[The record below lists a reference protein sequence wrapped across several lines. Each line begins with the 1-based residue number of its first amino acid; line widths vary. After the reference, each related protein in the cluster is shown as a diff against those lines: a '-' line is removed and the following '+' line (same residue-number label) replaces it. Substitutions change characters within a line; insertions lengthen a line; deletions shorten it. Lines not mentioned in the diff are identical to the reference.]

1 LPRII
6 FFDIETDK
14 EGKKVLDI
22 GAVSDNNNEFHADKE
37 SAFSAFIQNAEYLC
51 GHNIFEHDLQY
62 VRQAVLQSS
71 VRKFID
77 TLYLSPLLFPSKPYH
92 KIGKQYKIVS
102 EEEQNNPLLDSRLA
116 RDLFYDEAAAFNK
129 LDESLKEIFY
139 DLSHDRREF
148 KDFFVYLNYTPKKPS
163 LKFLW
168 GKDSQCAPNIKSY
181 FGGKICENADI
192 SKYITESPIE
202 LAYSLALI
210 NAEDKY
216 SITPPWVLKNFP
228 FVENVIYHLRSNRC
242 IEGCAYCNASIE
254 PKTALQ
260 KFFGYSSFRTY
271 EGEPLQEQAATAA
284 IDGKSL
290 LAIFPTGGGKSIT
303 FQLPALVQGEA
314 VRGLTVIISP
324 LQSLMKDQ
332 VDNLEQKGI
341 TDAVTINGALDP
353 IERAKSFERV
363 EDGSASILYI
373 SPESLRSKSIETLL
387 LKRNIVR
394 FVIDEAHCF
403 SSWGQDFRVDYLY
416 IGDFIK
422 EYQEKKNLS
431 DGIPV
436 SCFTATAKQR
446 VIEDICDYFKE
457 KLSLDLTLFMSG
469 AQRTNLK
476 YYVFAKTSAEEKY
489 QQLRTL
495 LETHDC
501 PAIIYVSRTKRA
513 RDIADRLNNDGAIGG
528 AVSYHGQMERQERV
542 ENQEQFMRGDIRIIV
557 ATTAFGMGVDK
568 SNVGIVIHYDISTSL
583 EDYVQEAGRAGRD
596 EKINAECFVLFDEE
610 DLNKHFIL
618 LNQTKLSI
626 KEIQQVWKAIKEIT
640 RLRVSASKSALEIA
654 REAGWDDSIKDI
666 ETRVRTAIA
675 ALEESG
681 FMKRGQNMPRI
692 FANSILVKN
701 MEEAVERINAS
712 PRFSGDNE
720 RQEAVRIIKSLI
732 SSKSRAKAGND
743 DGESRVDYLSDTLG
757 IVKENIIRVINILRE
772 ERILADAKDLIA
784 FIKRNGRVNTS
795 LAIVSEYDRIENVVI
810 EALSETEQKINIKE
824 INKVCEQVVP
834 TVTVQKLKT
843 IYNFYAIKHWIK
855 RTQSELKD
863 VLIVKPNFE
872 KSDLLDKQKRRIE
885 LSNFIIKYL
894 FDKSQETQAES
905 NKEEIDVEFSCLE
918 LKEQYEKGDLLGNAT
933 SFEEIDDTLYYLS
946 KIGALR
952 LDGAFLVAYNAMRI
966 ERTEEDTRRRYKKE
980 DYKRLED
987 FYNNKVQQIH
997 IVGEYAKRMTNDYRD
1012 ALQFV
1017 DDYFKLS
1024 YDSFLQKY
1032 FRGRAAEI
1040 TKNITPK
1047 KFKQLFGD
1055 LSPIQLS
1062 IIKDAN
1068 SKYIVVAAGPG
1079 SGKTKVLV
1087 HKLASLYIMEDVKH
1101 EQMLMLTFSRAAATE
1116 FKKRLLSPA
1125 MLGNSANF
1133 IQISTFHAYCFDLLG
1148 RVGSLNDTGTIIT
1161 EAVRRIRS
1169 GEIEINKITKTVLV
1183 IDEAQD
1189 MSEAEF
1195 SLVQALMEVND
1206 EMRVIAVGDD
1216 DQNIYEFRKSDSKY
1230 LKTLITDYKATK
1242 YELLDNYRSRKN
1254 IVALANAFV
1263 PKLSLRLKT
1272 TPINAVQNVDGEVAI
1287 TKYKSPN
1294 LSVPIVNDILGK
1306 PMSGSVC
1313 VLTETNDEAAT
1324 IAGLLTKNGISARL
1338 IQDNTGFNIYNLVEI
1353 RFFVDALNL
1362 RDDVY
1367 TIDEESWKTAK
1378 NKTEREFSQSIAY
1391 EYAKNLIKDFEE
1403 TNPQTKYRTDFLQF
1417 IGESKLEDFCTT
1429 QSSQVLVST
1438 IHKAKGR
1445 EFDNVFL
1452 VLKQNPVTDDKKR
1465 AVYVAMTRAK
1475 NNLYIH
1481 CNVDCFDGM
1490 RVDGVTKKLDEN
1502 AYEEPSEIVLPV
1514 SYKGVHLSSFYYF
1527 RNDIAALKS
1536 GDVLS
1541 IKRETVQHSD
1551 GRKVDKYFCYT
1562 ATGKKVI
1569 QLSNAITAE
1578 VDKIAAKGF
1587 VPQSKSV
1594 KVRLIVW
1601 WRKTDDDGKE
1611 HPETKILLPDI
1622 HFVKKGDGTNG

>member
-1 LPRII
+1 MNQDKEGERILPHII

-14 EGKKVLDI
+14 QGTKVLDY
-22 GAVSDNNNEFHADKE
+22 GAVSNNNQELHSASETEF
-37 SAFSAFIQNAEYLC
+37 STFILPGEYLC
-51 GHNIFEHDLQY
+51 GHNIFQHDLKY
-62 VRQAVLQSS
+62 IKDSVLRSS

-77 TLYLSPLLFPSKPYH
+77 TLYLSPLLFPSRPYH
-92 KIGKQYKIVS
+92 NIGKQYKIVS

-116 RDLFYDEAAAFNK
+116 RDLFYDEINAFHK
-129 LDESLKEIFY
+129 LDERLKNIFFT
-139 DLSHDRREF
+139 LLRNGKEF
-148 KDFFVYLNYTPKKPS
+148 RDFFQYVDFMSETDCVL
-163 LKFLW
+163 
-168 GKDSQCAPNIKSY
+168 DIISY
-181 FGGKICENADI
+181 FDGKICKNADI
-192 SKYITESPIE
+192 VKYIKEMPIE

-216 SITPPWVLKNFP
+216 SITPPWVLKNYP
-228 FVENVIYHLRSNRC
+228 RVENVTYHLRSHRC
-242 IEGCAYCNASIE
+242 IEGCSYCTNNIDPKNAL
-254 PKTALQ
+254 KR
-260 KFFGYSSFRTY
+260 FFGYPSFRTY
-271 EGEPLQEQAATAA
+271 EGEPLQEMAATAA

-332 VDNLEQKGI
+332 VDNLELKGI

-353 IERAKSFERV
+353 IERAKAYERV
-363 EDGSASILYI
+363 EDGSASLLYL

-422 EYQEKKNLS
+422 EYQEKKHLTEE
-431 DGIPV
+431 IPV

-446 VIEDICDYFKE
+446 VIEDIINYFKD
-457 KLSLDLTLFMSG
+457 KLSLELVVFRSG
-469 AQRTNLK
+469 AQRTNLT
-476 YYVFAKTSAEEKY
+476 YYVFSKTSAEEKY

-501 PAIIYVSRTKRA
+501 PAIVYVSRTKRA
-513 RDIADRLNNDGAIGG
+513 KDIADRLNKDGAIGG
-528 AVSYHGQMERQERV
+528 AVSYHGRMDRQERI
-542 ENQEQFMRGDIRIIV
+542 ENQERFMRGEVRIIV

-596 EKINAECFVLFDEE
+596 EKISAECFVLFDEE

-640 RLRVSASKSALEIA
+640 RLRASASKSALEIA
-654 REAGWDDSIKDI
+654 REAGWDDSIDDI

-692 FANSILVKN
+692 FANSILVNN
-701 MEEAVERINAS
+701 MQEAVERINAS
-712 PRFSGDNE
+712 HLFSSDKE
-720 RQEAVRIIKSLI
+720 RQDAIRIIKSLI
-732 SSKSRAKAGND
+732 SSKSIAKAGNE
-743 DGESRVDYLSDTLG
+743 DGESRVDYLSDRLG

-784 FIKRNGRVNTS
+784 FIKKNGRVNAS
-795 LAIVSEYDRIENVVI
+795 ISILNEFAQIENI
-810 EALSETEQKINIKE
+810 IIQTLSETEQKLNLKE
-824 INKVCEQVVP
+824 INKACEQIMSSVN
-834 TVTVQKLKT
+834 VQKLKT
-843 IYNFYAIKHWIK
+843 IFNFYAVKHWVE
-855 RTQSELKD
+855 RTQTEIKD
-863 VLIVKPNFE
+863 VLAVKSNFGTDE
-872 KSDLLDKQKRRIE
+872 LLKKHKSRIE
-885 LSNFIIKYL
+885 LSDFIIKYL
-894 FDKSQETQAES
+894 FEKSVMMQ
-905 NKEEIDVEFSCLE
+905 NIDKEEIDVEFSCLE
-918 LKEQYEKGDLLGNAT
+918 IKEQYETGDLLGNKT
-933 SFEEIDDTLYYLS
+933 SFEEIDDALYYLS

-952 LDGAFLVAYNAMRI
+952 LDGAFLVVYNAMRI
-966 ERTEEDTRRRYKKE
+966 ERTEQNTRRQYKKE

-997 IVGEYAKRMTNDYRD
+997 IVGEYAKRMTSDYRD

-1024 YDSFLQKY
+1024 YEFFLRKY
-1032 FRGRAAEI
+1032 FKGREAEI

-1047 KFKQLFGD
+1047 KFKQLFGE
-1055 LSPIQLS
+1055 LSPRQLS
-1062 IIKDAN
+1062 IIKDAE

-1087 HKLASLYIMEDVKH
+1087 HKLASLYMMEDVKH
-1101 EQMLMLTFSRAAATE
+1101 EQMLMLTFSRSAATE
-1116 FKKRLLSPA
+1116 FKKRLMLPA
-1125 MLGNSANF
+1125 MLGNAASF
-1133 IQISTFHAYCFDLLG
+1133 IQISTFHSYCFDLLG
-1148 RVGSLNDTGTIIT
+1148 RIGTLDDTNTIIE
-1161 EAVRRIRS
+1161 EAVSRIKS

-1189 MSEAEF
+1189 MSEIEF
-1195 SLVQALMEVND
+1195 SLVEALIEVN
-1206 EMRVIAVGDD
+1206 EGMRIIAVGDD

-1230 LKTLITDYKATK
+1230 LKSLITDYNATK

-1254 IVALANAFV
+1254 IVALANAFAQ
-1263 PKLSLRLKT
+1263 KLTSRLKE
-1272 TPINAVQNVDGEVAI
+1272 TPIKAVQNIDGEVSI
-1287 TKYKSPN
+1287 TKYKDSN
-1294 LSVPIVNDILGK
+1294 LCVPLVQDILSK
-1306 PMSGSVC
+1306 SLKGSIC

-1324 IAGLLTKNGISARL
+1324 ITGLLTKNGISARL
-1338 IQDNTGFNIYNLVEI
+1338 IQDNAGFNIYNLVEI
-1353 RFFVDALNL
+1353 RFFVDALNF

-1367 TIDEESWKTAK
+1367 TIDDESWKMAK
-1378 NKTEREFSQSIAY
+1378 KKTELEFSKSIAY

-1403 TNPQTKYRTDFLQF
+1403 TNQKIKYKTDFMQF
-1417 IGESKLEDFCTT
+1417 VNESKLEDFCVT
-1429 QSSQVLVST
+1429 QNSQVVVST

-1445 EFDNVFL
+1445 EFDNVL
-1452 VLKQNPVTDDKKR
+1452 LMLKQNPSTDDKKR

-1481 CNVDCFDGM
+1481 CSVNCFDGM
-1490 RVDGVTKKLDEN
+1490 RIDGITKKLDES
-1502 AYEEPSEIVLPV
+1502 AYEEPNEIVLPV
-1514 SYKGVHLSSFYYF
+1514 SYKCVHLSSFYYLK
-1527 RNDIAALKS
+1527 NDVASLTS
-1536 GDVLS
+1536 GDQMS
-1541 IKRETVQHSD
+1541 IRLESVEYPD
-1551 GRKVDKYFCYT
+1551 GRKSDKYFCYST
-1562 ATGKKVI
+1562 ENKKVVQFSDSMCTRI
-1569 QLSNAITAE
+1569 DEI
-1578 VDKIAAKGF
+1578 IAKGF
-1587 VPQSKSV
+1587 VPQTARI
-1594 KVRLIVW
+1594 RLIVW
-1601 WRKTDDDGKE
+1601 WRKTDDKGKE
-1611 HPETKILLPDI
+1611 YPETKIILPDI
-1622 HFVKKGDGTNG
+1622 HFVKKR